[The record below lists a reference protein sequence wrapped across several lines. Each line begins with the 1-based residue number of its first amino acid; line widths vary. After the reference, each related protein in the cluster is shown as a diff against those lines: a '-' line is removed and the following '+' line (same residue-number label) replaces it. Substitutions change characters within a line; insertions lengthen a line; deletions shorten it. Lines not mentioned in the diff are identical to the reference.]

1 MTLNNH
7 TKEQFV
13 ARSGSYSTHGS
24 RRGYS
29 DLGLPLG
36 INDLLDPIEKKKV
49 IFDRINELNKIIRP
63 SKKVRVDK
71 NILHAMISDINEEIK
86 IHRISSSKAVE
97 EKMNFGMFFLD
108 YCRRNM
114 PKDQYKILA
123 NGAREEFER
132 IN

>member
-13 ARSGSYSTHGS
+13 TRSGSYSTHGS

-36 INDLLDPIEKKKV
+36 ANDLLDPIEKKKV
-49 IFDRINELNKIIRP
+49 ILERINELNKIIRP
-63 SKKVRVDK
+63 SKKIRVDK
-71 NILHAMISDINEEIK
+71 NILHSMISDINQEIK
-86 IHRISSSKAVE
+86 MHRISSSKAVD
-97 EKMNFGMFFLD
+97 EKMNFGLFFLD

-114 PKDQYKILA
+114 QKDQYKMLA
-123 NGAREEFER
+123 NSAREEFDR